1 MQMDALARFAAAL
14 VAKPVAVAPLVE
26 GFYARL
32 YLASATDGP
41 VCVLKV
47 FKQRGHR
54 QAEIDALA
62 RLAACSVA
70 PLPGV
75 IGQGSVET
83 HEVLALS
90 WLPGINP
97 DQLTEPTARIRF
109 NADATAAL
117 AQWHGQSATYFEDV
131 DGARYAT
138 FTDAYAA
145 FVAARQAWLAAH
157 PEKTAAWLAA
167 AVAHAWR
174 RARPLLD
181 ALADD
186 TPSLIHDDPH
196 PGNFLADAQTGAL
209 TAVLDPGR
217 SRFSHRELD
226 VFHLADG
233 GPQLGLYDAYLASY
247 PLHAGYATRRLLFSV
262 LDDVW
267 HIERA
272 DWFDEAWM
280 QRKLGALD
288 AALTAAGR

>member
-1 MQMDALARFAAAL
+1 M
-14 VAKPVAVAPLVE
+14 
-26 GFYARL
+26 
-32 YLASATDGP
+32 
-41 VCVLKV
+41 
-47 FKQRGHR
+47 
-54 QAEIDALA
+54 
-62 RLAACSVA
+62 
-70 PLPGV
+70 
-75 IGQGSVET
+75 
-83 HEVLALS
+83 
-90 WLPGINP
+90 
-97 DQLTEPTARIRF
+97 
-109 NADATAAL
+109 
-117 AQWHGQSATYFEDV
+117 
-131 DGARYAT
+131 
-138 FTDAYAA
+138 
-145 FVAARQAWLAAH
+145 
-157 PEKTAAWLAA
+157 
-167 AVAHAWR
+167 
-174 RARPLLD
+174 LD

-226 VFHLADG
+226 VFHLPMAG
-233 GPQLGLYDAYLASY
+233 RSCLYDAYLASY